1 MNENNRQFGYSS
13 QQNKNNP
20 YIDDVRFDTS
30 RSGPFAKQRHI
41 SYIID
46 RFASSSDIL
55 NILRPNSQY
64 IKYLRADV
72 TNYPSKYGVDVMTF
86 LRAYEK
92 IFVVINNIC
101 INYNQTGQISDK
113 VFSKGFSVFNE
124 KLYDDLVDNKVSA
137 KALVDAIV
145 IMGNS
150 LAPLDT
156 TVNSRPEP
164 NNERNY

>member
-13 QQNKNNP
+13 QQNRNNP

-30 RSGPFAKQRHI
+30 RSESFAKQRRI
-41 SYIID
+41 SYVID
-46 RFASSSDIL
+46 RFASVCDIL
-55 NILRPNSQY
+55 NILRPDSQY
-64 IKYLRADV
+64 IKNLRAEI

-113 VFSKGFSVFNE
+113 VFNRGFSVFNE
-124 KLYDDLVDNKVSA
+124 RLYEDLLGNKVST
-137 KALVDAIV
+137 KALVNAV
-145 IMGNS
+145 VLMGNS
-150 LAPLDT
+150 LAPLNTNANDGP
-156 TVNSRPEP
+156 SS
-164 NNERNY
+164 ERSC